1 MEVDHRKVNRPEQ
14 AVILCGGLGTRMR
27 PYTNTMPKPMV
38 TCNGKPFLW
47 HLLHQLHEKG
57 VCRFFLL
64 TGYRAEQIEEYFK
77 NGSEWDWQIQYYQGP
92 VEWDTGKR
100 IWEVQEELDDRFYFY
115 ILTILFLFQWIRFLL
130 FMKKM
135 DHL

>member
-47 HLLHQLHEKG
+47 HLLHQLHENG

-77 NGSEWDWQIQYYQGP
+77 NGSEWDWQIQYY
-92 VEWDTGKR
+92 
-100 IWEVQEELDDRFYFY
+100 
-115 ILTILFLFQWIRFLL
+115 ILTILFLFQWIKFLL
-130 FMKKM
+130 SMKEI
-135 DHL
+135 DQL